1 MAFCLFASKLFSM
14 KRLSSLALC
23 LVTILIL
30 QSCKKNQTG
39 QSAPTRKI
47 QYVLYTNEDFL
58 DNSGI
63 IHFTLLMKDNGRV
76 LWDSLLAPMQIKD
89 IPDASHKIVVEKPVP
104 DNNNSDLVVGFLY
117 EIENVGY
124 SWSLDTCRANESFK
138 IVEFPFQ

>member
-1 MAFCLFASKLFSM
+1 M

-47 QYVLYTNEDFL
+47 QYVLYTNEDFS

-89 IPDASHKIVVEKPVP
+89 IPDASHKIVV
-104 DNNNSDLVVGFLY
+104 
-117 EIENVGY
+117 
-124 SWSLDTCRANESFK
+124 
-138 IVEFPFQ
+138 

>member
-1 MAFCLFASKLFSM
+1 M
-14 KRLSSLALC
+14 
-23 LVTILIL
+23 
-30 QSCKKNQTG
+30 QSCKKDQTG
-39 QSAPTRKI
+39 QTAQARKI
-47 QYVLYTNEDFL
+47 QYVLYTNEDFSN
-58 DNSGI
+58 DNGI

-89 IPDASHKIVVEKPVP
+89 IPNSSHKIIVEKTVP

-124 SWSLDTCRANESFK
+124 SWSLDTCRSNETFK